1 MDEGKLPISQLKE
14 ILNLRG
20 YENDGVLEAGRI
32 GGDVAIIDIEKG
44 KIKAQEF
51 YNNTSE
57 IRVVVKSD
65 PITFPTPKPGQYVV
79 IVNSNDLACAGA
91 LPFGFLPTIIA
102 PYGTSFNEIIKIQEQ
117 IHEQCLSYGITILGG
132 HTEIS
137 KSVNSIIVSGNMIG
151 FVPSDY
157 SVPNELSHEDLVL
170 AVGHIGAEG
179 IGIIIE
185 EAKDIVKTILSK
197 REIEE
202 GKRISSQI
210 RIVDLA
216 LNLNKKFKPS
226 LIHDATEGGIFGALT
241 EIVAYREIGIDIKTR
256 PAISPLIQK
265 LAEWLKFDPYRLIS
279 SGLLIVGAEKKKA
292 YKIINYLEKQHIPVT
307 VIGEVIRS
315 KGKIILE
322 EKMLPPIIGDEII
335 TVLEKLERMKNDN

>member
-1 MDEGKLPISQLKE
+1 MDEGKLPLSQLKD
-14 ILNLRG
+14 IINLRG
-20 YENDGVLEAGRI
+20 YENNGVLEAGRI

-44 KIKAQEF
+44 KVKAQEF

-57 IRVVVKSD
+57 VLVVVKSD
-65 PITFPTPKPGQYVV
+65 PITFPTPEPGQYAV
-79 IVNSNDLACAGA
+79 IVNSNDLACSGA

-102 PYGTSFNEIIKIQEQ
+102 PYGTSFQEISKIQEQ

-137 KSVNSIIVSGNMIG
+137 KSVNSIIVSGHMIG

-170 AVGHIGAEG
+170 AVGYIGAEG

-185 EAKDIVKTILSK
+185 EAEDFIKAILSK
-197 REIEE
+197 SEIEK
-202 GKRISSQI
+202 GKRIGSQI
-210 RIVDLA
+210 GIVDLA
-216 LNLNKKFKPS
+216 LDLNRIFKPS

-241 EIVAYREIGIDIKTR
+241 EIVAYREIGIDIKTK
-256 PAISPLIQK
+256 PVISPIIQK
-265 LAEWLKFDPYRLIS
+265 LANWLKFDPYRLIS
-279 SGLLIVGAEKKKA
+279 SGLLIVGAEKEKA
-292 YKIINYLEKQHIPVT
+292 NKIVNYLEKQRIPVSI
-307 VIGEVIRS
+307 IGEVIRS

-322 EKMLPPIIGDEII
+322 DKVLPQVIGDEII
-335 TVLEKLERMKNDN
+335 TALKNLERMKNDN

>member
-20 YENDGVLEAGRI
+20 HENDGVLEAGRI

-44 KIKAQEF
+44 KVKAQEF

-57 IRVVVKSD
+57 VRVVVKSD
-65 PITFPTPKPGQYVV
+65 PITFPTPEPGQYAVT
-79 IVNSNDLACAGA
+79 VNSNDLACAGA

-102 PYGTSFNEIIKIQEQ
+102 PYGTSFNEIINIQKQ
-117 IHEQCLSYGITILGG
+117 IHEQCISYGITILGG

-137 KSVNSIIVSGNMIG
+137 KSVNSIVVSGHMIG

-157 SVPNELSHEDLVL
+157 SVPNELSLEDLVL
-170 AVGHIGAEG
+170 AVGYIGAEG

-185 EAKDIVKTILSK
+185 EAKDLVKNILTK
-197 REIEE
+197 HEIEE
-202 GKRISSQI
+202 GKRIGSQI

-216 LNLNKKFKPS
+216 LDLNKNFKPS

-241 EIVAYREIGIDIKTR
+241 EIVAYREIGIEIKTK

-265 LAEWLKFDPYRLIS
+265 LAKWLKFDPYRLIS
-279 SGLLIVGAEKKKA
+279 SGLLIVGAEKEKVS
-292 YKIINYLEKQHIPVT
+292 KIINHLEKHQIPVT
-307 VIGEVIRS
+307 VIGEVIKS

-322 EKMLPPIIGDEII
+322 DEMLPPIIRDEII
-335 TVLEKLERMKNDN
+335 TVLNNLERMKNDN